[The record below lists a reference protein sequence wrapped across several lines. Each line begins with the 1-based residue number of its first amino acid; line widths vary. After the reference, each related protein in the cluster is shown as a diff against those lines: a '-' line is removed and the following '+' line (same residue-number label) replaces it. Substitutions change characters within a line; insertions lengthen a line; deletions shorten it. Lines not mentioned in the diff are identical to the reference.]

1 MAKIKTKTSAGSRDQ
16 SKQVYSR
23 IHHLSRELGPTC
35 STPGEPTTIQT
46 NARPLEAF
54 IPKSQL
60 RTTERYEWDEKKGKP
75 VTRHDPVDVIEHA
88 QRHVSRLKLGNPA
101 TSGERQRYREAEAEA
116 RSKSSGNKNKGFG
129 GCAPMCCEGDW
140 GKPGS
145 PATSTPL
152 AGGSK
157 RKY

>member
-1 MAKIKTKTSAGSRDQ
+1 M
-16 SKQVYSR
+16 SKPKSKPKSESDPVYSR
-23 IHHLSRELGPTC
+23 IHHLERELGTTR
-35 STPGEPTTIQT
+35 STLGAPKVIQT

-60 RTTERYEWDEKKGKP
+60 RTTERCEWSPKTNK
-75 VTRHDPVDVIEHA
+75 VTVHHDPVDVLEHA

-101 TSGERQRYREAEAEA
+101 TSGERQRYREAEAA
-116 RSKSSGNKNKGFG
+116 KTHGAKSNLN
-129 GCAPMCCEGDW
+129 GCAPAYCGGDW

-145 PATSTPL
+145 PSTATPL

-157 RKY
+157 RRY